1 MQEIQKEDNL
11 RYRSKVFCS
20 KTMGH
25 GDPNEVMYWCN
36 AKMLEEDASLGKIY
50 PCIEYKPH
58 YFRTHWKEAV
68 PTIRFGPITIDNN
81 ELGAFDARVD
91 DGRLICYL
99 FPPTESIYMY
109 DTTFKTEDTERSRVK
124 RNFTFGYSDD
134 LKITM
139 NPYSTVPVFDFSPVF
154 FQKGHHYTMGLS
166 SQFKRLKLIQEHF
179 LFYADVLMEPIFGRI
194 RVFSGAQEA
203 KFMHTIASLL
213 GKNVEQLVYDEGLA
227 TAFSQIILN
236 SDVMTYYGSNIFESE
251 KKKAY
256 LEKYANNPPNMPDA
270 ILKINDFD
278 ASFYGITLY
287 YMDEFD
293 HMELSDKIIEQIPLD
308 LSDVDKKK
316 IRLAVYIVWIVN
328 QLNSGYNDV
337 VNSTADEEFDRK
349 TFDDSGRLKRSS
361 EYYQLSGKLE
371 DTLGSAES
379 VFVNALMLYRLL
391 ELGTT
396 GVRTHKAA
404 CLSEYP
410 RSGKI
415 YSIGESTDLME
426 LEDMSCGVNAE
437 GMIVKN
443 KYTRTNANDVSGK
456 SIIFTIPSE
465 FTNMRIFLLGARGL
479 TYTTDSCRLYFEKV
493 MVSIDGKTIVFG
505 VFESENTP
513 YYICHYIHSYKDN
526 QSQTCSAVRL
536 EFGPDLNV
544 PVGSALLKDENNKGV
559 VLNSIDNRF
568 IGLCSTIFYIP
579 VKYFRMYSF
588 ESSPIT
594 KGKSRLLASASGCNF
609 EMQVTRG
616 SGIHVSNVTSGTLA
630 AEQLEEKKK
639 QFVDIPGGPSGV
651 LRDKEFDDKFKDFA
665 DLEDDEEEEEPKLMS
680 EAAKSIDFKKP
691 KSNNPK
697 KTKKISK
704 ESILDT
710 GKIGNTIVLDAT
722 AVEEFKKDML
732 KNLLEKKDKD

>member
-25 GDPNEVMYWCN
+25 GDPNEVKYWCN

-58 YFRTHWKEAV
+58 YFRTHWTEAV

-81 ELGAFDARVD
+81 ELGALDAKID
-91 DGRLICYL
+91 DDRLICYL
-99 FPPTESIYMY
+99 FPPTQSIYMY
-109 DTTFKTEDTERSRVK
+109 DNACKTDDMERSRVK

-134 LKITM
+134 LKITV
-139 NPYSTVPVFDFSPVF
+139 NPYNTVPVFDVSPIF
-154 FQKGHHYTMGLS
+154 FQRGHHYTMGLS
-166 SQFKRLKLIQEHF
+166 SQFERLKSIQDNF
-179 LFYADVLMEPIFGRI
+179 LFYADVLMEPIFGRTS
-194 RVFSGAQEA
+194 VFSGAQTA

-213 GKNVEQLVYDEGLA
+213 GKKVEELVYNRDLA
-227 TAFSQIILN
+227 GAFSEIILN
-236 SDVMTYYGSNIFESE
+236 SDVMTYYGSNLFESDA
-251 KKKAY
+251 KKAY
-256 LEKYANNPPNMPDA
+256 LEEYANNPPNMPDA
-270 ILKINDFD
+270 ILKINDFED
-278 ASFYGITLY
+278 SLDGITLY
-287 YMDEFD
+287 YMEEFD
-293 HMELSDKIIEQIPLD
+293 HMELSDKIIEQIPLE
-308 LSDVDKKK
+308 LSDIDKKK

-328 QLNSGYNDV
+328 QLNSSYNNV
-337 VNSTADEEFDRK
+337 VNSMVEDDFDRN
-349 TFDDSGRLKRSS
+349 TFDDSGKLNPASA
-361 EYYQLSGKLE
+361 YYQLKGILDE
-371 DTLGSAES
+371 TRRSAES

-410 RSGKI
+410 RSGSI
-415 YSIGESTDLME
+415 YSIGESADLME
-426 LEDMSCGVNAE
+426 LEEMSCGVNAE
-437 GMIVKN
+437 GMIVRN

-456 SIIFTIPSE
+456 SIIFTIPSGI
-465 FTNMRIFLLGARGL
+465 TNMRIFLLGARGL
-479 TYTTDSCRLYFEKV
+479 TYMPDSCRLYFEKV

-505 VFESENTP
+505 VFESENNP
-513 YYICHYIHSYKDN
+513 YYICHYIHSFKDDQN
-526 QSQTCSAVRL
+526 QTCSAVRL
-536 EFGPDLNV
+536 EFGPELNV
-544 PVGSALLKDENNKGV
+544 PIGSALVKDENNKGV
-559 VLNSIDNRF
+559 VVNSIDKRF

-616 SGIHVSNVTSGTLA
+616 SGIRVSNVTSGTLA
-630 AEQLEEKKK
+630 AEQLEEKKA

-691 KSNNPK
+691 KSNRPK

-704 ESILDT
+704 ESILDA
-710 GKIGNTIVLDAT
+710 GKIGNTIVLDAA
-722 AVEEFKKDML
+722 AVEEFKRDML
-732 KNLLEKKDKD
+732 KDLLEKKDKD